1 MPTSEELVEEVQFSR
16 REPVVEQ
23 IGDRPLYI
31 GDRYAAGA
39 DAVVHNLTSTFAA
52 DDVPVLSVTLREL
65 PLTTHHCSLRDGY
78 NDPEDF
84 AATMEV
90 ARELYDEVLEGE
102 RPGPMLVNC
111 AMGVSRSTTTIAVL
125 LATAEGMAFEAAVEE
140 VQAHR
145 GAASPNSSLA
155 ELAADYLGE

>member
-1 MPTSEELVEEVQFSR
+1 MPASEELVEEVQFSR

-39 DAVVHNLTSTFAA
+39 DAVVHDLTSTFAA
-52 DDVPVLSVTLREL
+52 DDVPVLSITLREL

-84 AATMEV
+84 AAAMET
-90 ARELYDEVLEGE
+90 ARELYDEVLKGN

-111 AMGVSRSTTTIAVL
+111 AMGVSRSSTTIAVL
-125 LATAEGMAFEAAVEE
+125 LAATEDMTFEAAVEE
-140 VQAHR
+140 VQTYR
-145 GAASPNSSLA
+145 EQASPNSPLA
-155 ELAADYLGE
+155 ELATDYL